1 MPQWS
6 LLFWVGLFLVGFI
19 GSVLGVL
26 ISNFVPGGRARER
39 FTWYPKSGGA
49 VGTFVSM
56 VPAVLFL
63 RNASAFIS
71 LPVTFLT
78 GLIVSYLFSRL
89 PRINQFLEKP
99 PAPSPDPP
107 AEIKPNSM
115 CFRKDW
121 NVRPRYE
128 TEENGLFVGRN
139 EFLERLNSHFI
150 SRSGGTILI
159 SGVRGVGKTA
169 LVDRALVS
177 SRRKMQNRYWKDTWK
192 YLERARPWHLIDLK
206 ARRTM
211 LELEG
216 HTSPENADYLTLKR
230 AAERYANSAPR
241 WWQKFDPVDR
251 RIRRMHEASRWQL
264 FVLKFSASDISGA
277 LPEPE
282 QVVTGKPRINP
293 EKLLRSII
301 RKLFVTFDPS
311 RSEPEARV
319 LKWSLRDKAKRQL
332 FFDTLNAA
340 YKKSISK
347 SYKEIISNTIS
358 DLLKQTQ
365 TSTLEGKMSGEKVAI
380 VLLCV
385 AACIFFSLLG
395 WSRAWKPLEYLQTL
409 GIPAAIGGYIL
420 LSWGFKRTREKT
432 LDQSHQSSFSYEYD
446 YSLHQMR
453 QDLESLVRTLSPGR
467 DESSESHDPF
477 RCFRRTII
485 VFDELDKLEQADQ
498 QLDDIITHFKNFFTL
513 SEAVFVFLTD
523 HEFYEH
529 LTRETVKAQLA
540 RHYPPQHTFFTEKIY
555 LRKPEFARF
564 REAFFRFTE
573 NAWLEQ
579 HTRSLPADAM
589 LIDDLLKRDEKNVA
603 LVEQL
608 PLETLTQLYV
618 QRRQYKDE
626 QTKAIER
633 EFGRQQGMSNAM
645 AVAQIWASEA
655 ARVSGAGTFQEL
667 RQTFHKAEGWKDA
680 AAVSFLYHRREDF
693 GATDQKTI
701 NKSFKRLETSFLSRY
716 EGVDS
721 APFTLSDLARA
732 LCFQTRNH
740 YFDLYNAVYDYV
752 SSYEDGAPVLVLDE
766 GRYAHEP
773 KLWSRYQQLLEIAFD
788 SAREN
793 HPSREYFNALLM
805 ESLYRAF
812 DKRRTGENV
821 KIGEILFPPRD
832 ELAVVA
838 KTLLEPAKSENLAV
852 APVVEGEGE
861 TFQQALIH
869 LVKLASD
876 KLTAPQTALEQ
887 NGAKVQLQP
896 YTDRD
901 AEKINH
907 AIIRLLRLALAH
919 SAIRGVTTDF
929 EAHLK
934 DNKAKPLS
942 LADLE
947 FVWNDNSYSNIRS
960 VVREEHEQDL
970 INFWR
975 EYGSELDAFDVEL
988 TGLWTPMPVAGDS
1001 LRIRTAI
1008 GELRTKAEVVGIG
1021 QGTISGPDAG
1031 ALKANVGTR
1040 DSRETFWPRAILD
1053 RIRAEDDVDV
1063 MEVFDKPASDSV
1075 VAQAMIPRKSEIE
1088 PKIGVPVRGII
1099 RPRNTDY
1106 AIYLIVGPVPASDVD
1121 LAAVK
1126 SLLPEKT
1133 SLLWY
1138 VTGREAPE
1146 FSTPLPEGI
1155 QIYASPLTGAPQPRQ
1170 GAAKLIQDYIASASK
1185 HRLETV
1191 VTHLQAAQYKDAQ
1204 LAQRAGA
1211 EVLGPIVSGSDV
1223 LEALSHSSLSPAAQL
1238 LREKRERLGA
1248 VGLTDWTDL
1257 STNWSTEKANQRL
1270 ASEIVEKGHLAP
1282 AFANVIEQS
1291 VSELFSEPAKVTADT
1306 WVKTFLSATEEPN
1319 AIWLMLVKS
1328 LIKQLMGKK
1337 MDEAKITNQSL
1348 RSAINEHFVPWLA
1361 NSIQSVLQSINV
1373 DTVSVFSFLDATQEL
1388 ERQRR
1393 SLRASPLPS
1402 TVPGTPAAGGGSAS
1416 PRKRRPS

>member
-1 MPQWS
+1 MPQWKFS
-6 LLFWVGLFLVGFI
+6 FWVSLFIIGLL

-39 FTWYPKSGGA
+39 FTWYPRSGGA
-49 VGTFVSM
+49 TGTIVS
-56 VPAVLFL
+56 VLPAILSL
-63 RNASAFIS
+63 ADAKAWIS
-71 LPVTFLT
+71 LPITFLT
-78 GLIVSYLFSRL
+78 GLVVSYLFSRL

-107 AEIKPNSM
+107 AELKPNSM

-128 TEENGLFVGRN
+128 TEEDGQFVGRN
-139 EFLERLNSHFI
+139 EFLERLNSHFL

-169 LVDRALVS
+169 LVERALVS

-192 YLERARPWHLIDLK
+192 YLERARPWHVIDLK
-206 ARRTM
+206 VRRT
-211 LELEG
+211 LLGIEG
-216 HTSPENADYLTLKR
+216 HTSTETADYLTLKR

-241 WWQKFDPVDR
+241 WLQKFDPVDR

-277 LPEPE
+277 LPEPG

-301 RKLFVTFDPS
+301 RKFYVTFDPS
-311 RSEPEARV
+311 RSEPEAHV
-319 LKWSLRDKAKRQL
+319 LQWSLRDKKKRQL
-332 FFDTLNAA
+332 FFDTLNSA
-340 YKKSISK
+340 YRKSISK
-347 SYKEIISNTIS
+347 SYKEIFSNTIS

-365 TSTLEGKMSGEKVAI
+365 TSTWELKLNAEKLGL
-380 VLLCV
+380 VLLV
-385 AACIFFSLLG
+385 AAAGVVFSLMD
-395 WSRAWKPLEYLQTL
+395 WSRAWKPLEYVQALSLPT
-409 GIPAAIGGYIL
+409 AITGYIIWT
-420 LSWGFKRTREKT
+420 WGFKRIREKT
-432 LDQSHQSSFSYEYD
+432 SDQSRQSSFSYEYD

-453 QDLESLVRTLSPGR
+453 QDLESLVRTLSPGH
-467 DESSESHDPF
+467 DESSEPHDPF

-529 LTRETVKAQLA
+529 LTRATVKAQLA

-564 REAFFRFTE
+564 REAFFKFTE
-573 NAWLEQ
+573 NDWLEQ
-579 HTRSLPADAM
+579 HTQSLPADPM

-603 LVEQL
+603 IVKRL

-626 QTKAIER
+626 QTKAIES
-633 EFGRQQGMSNAM
+633 EFDEQQGMKNAM

-655 ARVSGAGTFQEL
+655 ARVGGVGAFHDM
-667 RQTFHKAEGWKDA
+667 RQAFYKADGWKNA

-701 NKSFKRLETSFLSRY
+701 NKNYQRLETNFLSRY
-716 EGVDS
+716 AGVDG

-752 SSYEDGAPVLVLDE
+752 ASYEDGVPVLVLDE
-766 GRYAHEP
+766 GRFAHDP

-832 ELAVVA
+832 ELAAVA
-838 KTLLEPAKSENLAV
+838 KTLLEKEESETVAI
-852 APVVEGEGE
+852 APVIEGEAE
-861 TFQQALIH
+861 NFQQALVQ
-869 LVKLASD
+869 LVKLASA
-876 KLTAPQTALEQ
+876 KLTAPQTAPGQQ
-887 NGAKVQLQP
+887 NGAKIQVQP

-901 AEKINH
+901 ADKINQ
-907 AIIRLLRLALAH
+907 AIVRLLRLALAH
-919 SAIRGVTTDF
+919 NAIRSVSPDL
-929 EAHLK
+929 EARLK
-934 DNKAKPLS
+934 DNKAKPSS

-960 VVREEHEQDL
+960 VVREQHEQDL
-970 INFWR
+970 INFWQ

-988 TGLWTPMPVAGDS
+988 AGLWTPLAVAGEG

-1040 DSRETFWPRAILD
+1040 ESRETLWPRAILD
-1053 RIRAEDDVDV
+1053 RIRAEDDADV
-1063 MEVFDKPASDSV
+1063 IEDFDKSAFDTV
-1075 VAQAMIPRKSEIE
+1075 IAQAIARRVEIE
-1088 PKIGVPVRGII
+1088 TSIGSLRAII
-1099 RPRNTDY
+1099 RPRNTEY
-1106 AIYLIVGPVPASDVD
+1106 ASYLFVGPMPGTEVN

-1126 SLLPEKT
+1126 LLLLEKT
-1133 SLLWY
+1133 SLFWY
-1138 VTGREAPE
+1138 VTAREAPE
-1146 FSTPLPEGI
+1146 FNTPIPAGI
-1155 QIYASPLTGAPQPRQ
+1155 YIYASPLTGAPQPRH
-1170 GAAKLIQDYIASASK
+1170 GAAKLIQDYIEIASK
-1185 HRLETV
+1185 QRLETV
-1191 VTHLQAAQYKDAQ
+1191 VTHLQAANYKDAQ

-1211 EVLGPIVSGSDV
+1211 EVLGPIVAGSGM
-1223 LEALSHSSLSPAAQL
+1223 LETLADPNLSLSTRL
-1238 LREKRERLGA
+1238 LRERHHRFGA
-1248 VGLTDWTDL
+1248 VGLADWTDL
-1257 STNWSTEKANQRL
+1257 TSNWSAENATKRL
-1270 ASEIVEKGHLAP
+1270 AAELVEKGHVAP
-1282 AFANVIEQS
+1282 AFGEVIEQS
-1291 VSELFSEPAKVTADT
+1291 VSELFVDPAKVTPEG
-1306 WVKTFLSATEEPN
+1306 WVKTFLAATEKPN
-1319 AIWLMLVKS
+1319 AIELMLMKS
-1328 LIKQLMGKK
+1328 LIRQLMRKK
-1337 MDEAKITNQSL
+1337 MDEAKITDQSL
-1348 RSAINEHFVPWLA
+1348 RSAINEHFVPWLMG
-1361 NSIQSVLQSINV
+1361 SIQSVMQSINV
-1373 DTVSVFSFLDATQEL
+1373 DTVTVFSFLDAVQEL

-1393 SLRASPLPS
+1393 SLRATPLPS
-1402 TVPGTPAAGGGSAS
+1402 TPGAPPPPSSGSPAP
-1416 PRKRRPS
+1416 PRKQRQS

>member
-6 LLFWVGLFLVGFI
+6 LSFWVVLFIVGFV

-39 FTWYPKSGGA
+39 FTWYPRSGGA
-49 VGTFVSM
+49 VGTFVSV

-63 RNASAFIS
+63 RDAGS
-71 LPVTFLT
+71 LVLLPTTFLT

-89 PRINQFLEKP
+89 PRINQFLEQP
-99 PAPSPDPP
+99 PAASPDPP
-107 AEIKPNSM
+107 PDIKPNSM
-115 CFRKDW
+115 RFKEKW

-128 TEENGLFVGRN
+128 AEEEGLFVGRN

-150 SRSGGTILI
+150 SRGGGTILI

-169 LVDRALVS
+169 LVDRALVT
-177 SRRKMQNRYWKDTWK
+177 SRKKLQDRYWKDTWK
-192 YLERARPWHLIDLK
+192 YLERARPWHFIDLK
-206 ARRTM
+206 VRRT
-211 LELEG
+211 LIELEG
-216 HTSPENADYLTLKR
+216 HTSPETANYLTLKR
-230 AAERYANSAPR
+230 TAERYAKSTPR
-241 WWQKFDPVDR
+241 WWQKLDPVDR

-277 LPEPE
+277 LPEPG

-301 RKLFVTFDPS
+301 RKLYVTFDPS
-311 RSEPEARV
+311 RSEPEASV
-319 LKWSLRDKAKRQL
+319 LQWSLRDKAKRQL

-340 YKKSISK
+340 YRKSISK
-347 SYKEIISNTIS
+347 SYKEIFSNTFS

-365 TSTLEGKMSGEKVAI
+365 SSTWEGKMSVEKVVI
-380 VLLCV
+380 VVLCV
-385 AACIFFSLLG
+385 AACIVFSLFG
-395 WSRAWKPLEYLQTL
+395 WSRAWQPLEYLRTL
-409 GIPAAIGGYIL
+409 GIPAAIGAYLL
-420 LSWGFKRTREKT
+420 LSWTFKRSREKT
-432 LDQSHQSSFSYEYD
+432 SDQSQQSSFSYEYD

-453 QDLESLVRTLSPGR
+453 QDLESLVRILSPGR
-467 DESSESHDPF
+467 DESPEAHDPY

-564 REAFFRFTE
+564 REAFFGFTE
-573 NAWLEQ
+573 SAWLEQ
-579 HTRSLPADAM
+579 HTRSLPSDPM

-608 PLETLTQLYV
+608 PIETLTQLYV

-633 EFGRQQGMSNAM
+633 EFERQRGMSNAM

-655 ARVSGAGTFQEL
+655 ARVGGVGAFQEM
-667 RQTFHKAEGWKDA
+667 RQAFHRADGWKNP

-693 GATDQKTI
+693 GNTDQKTI
-701 NKSFKRLETSFLSRY
+701 NKNFNKLETNSLARY
-716 EGVDS
+716 EGVDG

-752 SSYEDGAPVLVLDE
+752 ASYEDGAPVLVLDE

-812 DKRRTGENV
+812 DKRRSGENV
-821 KIGEILFPPRD
+821 KVGDILFPPRD
-832 ELAVVA
+832 EVSAVA
-838 KTLLEPAKSENLAV
+838 KTLLAPAEPEALAV
-852 APVVEGEGE
+852 TTVAEREGE
-861 TFQQALIH
+861 TLQQTLIQ
-869 LVKLASD
+869 LMKLASD
-876 KLTAPQTALEQ
+876 KLTVPQPAPGQQ
-887 NGAKVQLQP
+887 NGGKIEVQP

-901 AEKINH
+901 AEKINQ

-919 SAIRGVTTDF
+919 NAIRSVTPDF
-929 EAHLK
+929 EARLK
-934 DNKAKPLS
+934 DNKAKPSS

-947 FVWNDNSYSNIRS
+947 FAWTDDSCSNIRS
-960 VVREEHEQDL
+960 VVREQHEQDL
-970 INFWR
+970 IKFWG
-975 EYGSELDAFDVEL
+975 EHKTELDAFDAEL
-988 TGLWTPMPVAGDS
+988 AGLWAPLPVAGES
-1001 LRIRTAI
+1001 LRLRTAI

-1031 ALKANVGTR
+1031 ALKVNVGTR
-1040 DSRETFWPRAILD
+1040 ESREALWPRAILE
-1053 RIRAEDDVDV
+1053 RIRVEDDADV
-1063 MEVFDKPASDSV
+1063 IEVFDKPATDPV
-1075 VAQAMIPRKSEIE
+1075 LAKALQRRVEINV
-1088 PKIGVPVRGII
+1088 KLGALIGAII
-1099 RPRNTDY
+1099 RPRNTEY
-1106 AIYLIVGPVPASDVD
+1106 AIYLVVGPMPGTEVD

-1133 SLLWY
+1133 SLFWY
-1138 VTGREAPE
+1138 VVGREAPE
-1146 FSTPLPEGI
+1146 FSTAIPEGI
-1155 QIYASPLTGAPQPRQ
+1155 KIYASPLTGVTQTRH
-1170 GAAKLIQDYIASASK
+1170 GARKLMQDYVEIAFK
-1185 HRLETV
+1185 QRLETI
-1191 VTHLQAAQYKDAQ
+1191 VTHLKAAEYKDAQ

-1211 EVLGPIVSGSDV
+1211 EVIGPIAFGSGV
-1223 LEALSHSSLSPAAQL
+1223 LEALSQPFLNVAPQFL
-1238 LREKRERLGA
+1238 KQKRERFIA
-1248 VGLTDWTDL
+1248 VGLADWPDL
-1257 STNWSTEKANQRL
+1257 VSNWSAATASKRL
-1270 ASEIVEKGHLAP
+1270 ADEIIEKGELAP
-1282 AFANVIEQS
+1282 AYREVIEES
-1291 VSELFSEPAKVTADT
+1291 LTECFSDPGKATPEG
-1306 WVKTFLSATEEPN
+1306 WVKTFLGATEDPN
-1319 AIWLMLVKS
+1319 AIWVMLMKS
-1328 LIKQLMGKK
+1328 LLRQFVGKK
-1337 MDEAKITNQSL
+1337 MDEAKITDQSL
-1348 RSAINEHFVPWLA
+1348 RSAINEHFVPWMS
-1361 NSIQSVLQSINV
+1361 NSIVSVLQSFKI
-1373 DTVSVFSFLDATQEL
+1373 DTMNVFSFLDIAQEL

-1393 SLRASPLPS
+1393 SLRASPLSS
-1402 TVPGTPAAGGGSAS
+1402 TPPTPAPSKSSG
-1416 PRKRRPS
+1416 PRRKQQPS